1 MLGIIDGGDVTLV
14 ENQTTLARVLRAM
27 AKLTATEMLTQ
38 TGGLKPYLSKAEAYR
53 KYGRGTVDKWINEG
67 HLSLSQDEAGSSSK
81 MRINRSEI
89 EALAEA
95 DDLLQYQITKD
106 NEKRASEKRDTAK
119 ASRATNRS

>member
-1 MLGIIDGGDVTLV
+1 MLGITSGGDVTLV

-53 KYGRGTVDKWINEG
+53 KYGRGNVDKWISDG
-67 HLSLSQDEAGSSSK
+67 HLSLSQNEVGTSSK

-106 NEKRASEKRDTAK
+106 NEKRESKGRNTAK
-119 ASRATNRS
+119 ASKFT